1 MGICIMIMACLQYR
15 FAWML
20 LLMLCGSVG
29 ARVQMCVV
37 WVWVSVY
44 VIASANILEC
54 HSLAC

>member
-1 MGICIMIMACLQYR
+1 MIMVCLQYR

-37 WVWVSVY
+37 WVWLSVY

-54 HSLAC
+54 QSLAC